1 MTPLSEKIKRRS
13 SELGF
18 VKTGMAQADTLDP
31 EKLDAWLQR
40 GYHGTMEWMQSRR
53 DLRLDPATL
62 VPNARSVIV
71 CAMNYYTPYENST
84 SPEKGRISRYAWGD
98 DYHDVLWARLKELL
112 SFIKEH
118 RPEAHGRAFV
128 DSAPVMEKVW
138 AARAGLGWQGKNS
151 NLLTT
156 DFGSWIFLGEVI
168 VDIDLEPDEPF
179 TADYC
184 GNCTRCM
191 DACPTGAIVRPGV
204 IDARKCI
211 SYLTIELKAD
221 QNIPKNLAEKM
232 DNHIFGCDVC
242 QDVCPWNLRKAKV
255 SSEPAFQP
263 QAHNLSPD
271 LKELIKLTDEQFRGN
286 FRHSPIKRAK
296 REGLLRNVRIALEND
311 KKQQDE

>member
-1 MTPLSEKIKRRS
+1 MTILSEKIKRRA

-18 VKTGMAQADTLDP
+18 AKTGIAKSTRLEP
-31 EKLDAWLQR
+31 EKLDDWLQR

-53 DLRLDPATL
+53 DVRLDPETL

-71 CAMNYYTPYENST
+71 CAMNYYTPYKNSV
-84 SPEKGRISRYAWGD
+84 SPEKGRVSRYAWGD
-98 DYHDVLWARLKELL
+98 DYHEVLRSRLKELL
-112 SFIKEH
+112 SFIRAH
-118 RPEAHGRAFV
+118 HPEANGRVFV

-138 AARAGLGWQGKNS
+138 AVRAGLGWQGKNS

-156 DFGSWIFLGEVI
+156 DLGSWIFLGEVI
-168 VDIDLEPDEPF
+168 VDIELEADEPF

-204 IDARKCI
+204 VDARKCI

-221 QNIPKNLAEKM
+221 HDIPHDLADKM

-242 QDVCPWNLRKAKV
+242 QEVCPWNHRKVKV

-263 QAHNLSPD
+263 RPHNLSPD
-271 LKELIKLTDEQFRGN
+271 LKELVKLTDDQFKKNYR
-286 FRHSPIKRAK
+286 RSPIKRAK
-296 REGLLRNVRIALEND
+296 REGLLRNVRIAFEN
-311 KKQQDE
+311 KKK